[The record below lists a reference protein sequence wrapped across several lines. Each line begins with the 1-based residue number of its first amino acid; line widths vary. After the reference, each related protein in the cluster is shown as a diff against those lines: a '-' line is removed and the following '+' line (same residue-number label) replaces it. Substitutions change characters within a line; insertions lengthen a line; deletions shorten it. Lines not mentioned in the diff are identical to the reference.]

1 MKYEDKVERLEVHL
15 KDHPTDYE
23 AVIAHLKARSDMYEH
38 RAHQRMIE
46 RMKRVA
52 EIKRQRKE
60 RKDAKEQP
68 EQ

>member
-1 MKYEDKVERLEVHL
+1 
-15 KDHPTDYE
+15 
-23 AVIAHLKARSDMYEH
+23 MYEH

-60 RKDAKEQP
+60 RQDAKER
-68 EQ
+68 

>member
-15 KDHPTDYE
+15 KEHPTDYQ

-60 RKDAKEQP
+60 QKHGNQ
-68 EQ
+68 